1 MKEDHL
7 SITPVT
13 VVLVQVLDI
22 GHRVLDIIIHL
33 LSVLDQDL
41 LLGED
46 PQSHGTDQVI
56 DHQGDHLHP
65 LLCHL
70 HPRLHVIILQD
81 IMRDTTDLDIKVIED
96 IMQVHQEI
104 FIMTV
109 TELHLHLRHQDI
121 DHDLHLLH
129 QDVDHCL
136 HLDTDHD
143 LHIIT
148 DQAVTMRSDTTI
160 TERRLPMMLPRFPGI
175 KEPHP

>member
-1 MKEDHL
+1 MTTEDHL
-7 SITPVT
+7 SITPVI

-109 TELHLHLRHQDI
+109 TELHLHL
-121 DHDLHLLH
+121 LH

-160 TERRLPMMLPRFPGI
+160 TERCLPMMLPRFPGI
-175 KEPHP
+175 KEPLP

>member
-1 MKEDHL
+1 MMKEDHL

-109 TELHLHLRHQDI
+109 TELHLHL
-121 DHDLHLLH
+121 LH

-175 KEPHP
+175 KEPLP